1 MKMNRIFSSKFINT
15 IFIIAIFGLHDLKA
29 MEPPSEETATGCH
42 DSVTLNRTLR
52 MSDIEAEQTLRLNRR
67 SEQGSFFFANRR
79 TQWQLDMVSDSEPV
93 SAPIRPIISELHASC
108 LTGEL
113 ANGPCS
119 ELIKKYQKKMDTEN
133 AMLIWYHK
141 LEKNEVEA
149 IADALKLNRTLKS
162 LIFEA
167 IANNAAN
174 IDINRALPLAKVLET
189 NESLQKLDL
198 KYGNIGD
205 EGSIAFAKALESNS
219 TLKILE
225 LHRNQIGSEGAQA
238 LARALV
244 SNSTLIKLDLQ
255 NNNID
260 DEGASALE
268 NALASNCRVREL
280 GLFGNLKISKD
291 LKNLIEQKLA
301 RNKKIFLLW
310 EKNKKWSPSLLLPYQ
325 SSSFGILAL
334 DVKLIILQ
342 NFYDLHELI
351 LGFELR

>member
-1 MKMNRIFSSKFINT
+1 MNRIFSSKFINT
-15 IFIIAIFGLHDLKA
+15 IFIIAIFGLHDLRA
-29 MEPPSEETATGCH
+29 MEPSSEETPTGCL
-42 DSVTLNRTLR
+42 DSVILNRTLR
-52 MSDIEAEQTLRLNRR
+52 MSDIEAERPLRFNRR
-67 SEQGSFFFANRR
+67 SEQGTFFFANRR
-79 TQWQLDMVSDSEPV
+79 TEWQLNMASDSESV

-113 ANGPCS
+113 TDGPCS
-119 ELIKKYQKKMDTEN
+119 ELIKKYQKMMDTKNERL
-133 AMLIWYHK
+133 LIWYHK

-167 IANNAAN
+167 SPNNAAN

-225 LHRNQIGSEGAQA
+225 LHRNQIGSEGAKA

-260 DEGASALE
+260 DEGASALK
-268 NALASNCRVREL
+268 NVLGSNSRVREL

-291 LKNLIEQKLA
+291 LKNLIEQKLE

-310 EKNKKWSPSLLLPYQ
+310 EKNKKWSPALLLPCQ

-351 LGFELR
+351 LGFELK